1 MIWLIHQ
8 PLGLMGNAL
17 VNKTGPVFVLHLAD
31 VCILWGLIVWAKLTF
46 LGPKTFLFLKLIF
59 FGSKKKKLHF
69 SCDWAERL

>member
-46 LGPKTFLFLKLIF
+46 FGPKNFSF
-59 FGSKKKKLHF
+59 SKVNFVWKQKKKLHF